1 MNKITFKGY
10 KQMEKGLEKFLNT
23 YVEYIKKRKHRSMNV
38 KILVRR
44 AFPGY
49 PRAAVVGPRAR
60 CWEPRMKKK
69 PRSLSAVLW
78 VIQRS
83 IGSNVMSIPEEYWCH
98 LVLESLPPG

>member
-1 MNKITFKGY
+1 
-10 KQMEKGLEKFLNT
+10 
-23 YVEYIKKRKHRSMNV
+23 MNV

-49 PRAAVVGPRAR
+49 PRAAVMGPCAR

-83 IGSNVMSIPEEYWCH
+83 IGSNVMSIREEYWCH
-98 LVLESLPPG
+98 LVVLESLIEYLIEYLVNRVLGLGLEGLHF